1 MKSTEEIQRM
11 YKERRAWKAVRKTDM
26 KNKGRKLG
34 IIMGIAGI
42 LTIGGVAAYLT
53 DYDRAA
59 NQFTVGKV
67 EIELQEPEWDPDDHT
82 DTEPGEEIKKD
93 PQIKNTGVN
102 DAFVYL
108 EVAVPM
114 ADVIAAEED
123 GSRREQKE
131 QELFSFEAGDAW
143 TMLED
148 RIVESNKVYVYAYN
162 KILKAGE
169 TSEALFDK
177 MTFLNIIE
185 GQLDLQKLSVPIRAY
200 AIQTAHTGGD
210 EADVKE
216 QARTAYQ
223 KYVNQNEGREGSV
236 TR

>member
-1 MKSTEEIQRM
+1 M
-11 YKERRAWKAVRKTDM
+11 YKERRARKNVRKINM
-26 KNKGRKLG
+26 KNKGRKLVT
-34 IIMGIAGI
+34 IMGIAGI
-42 LTIGGVAAYLT
+42 LTTGGVTAYLT

-108 EVAVPM
+108 EVSVPM

-123 GSRREQKE
+123 GSRGEQKE
-131 QELFSFEAGDAW
+131 QELFSFEARDTW
-143 TMLED
+143 TILEE
-148 RIVESNKVYVYAYN
+148 RIVGNNKVYVYAYN

-169 TSEALFDK
+169 TSETLFDT

-185 GQLDLQKLSVPIRAY
+185 GQMDLQKLNVPVRAY
-200 AIQTAHTGGD
+200 AIQTVHTGGA
-210 EADVKE
+210 ETDVKE

-223 KYVNQNEGREGSV
+223 KYVNQNDGMEGSI